1 MSIPTQRFVP
11 VLQHCY
17 PSLYRFNSNLTILFD
32 TDVPSL
38 EALSH
43 PVSKIYMKIG
53 QDGIGLLSLMDCV
66 DSTVDPKTPAPFIY
80 KVPDSTE
87 DKTN

>member
-1 MSIPTQRFVP
+1 M
-11 VLQHCY
+11 
-17 PSLYRFNSNLTILFD
+17 
-32 TDVPSL
+32 

-43 PVSKIYMKIG
+43 PVSNIYMKIG

-66 DSTVDPKTPAPFIY
+66 DSAVDPKTPAPFIY